1 MVMVDPNGILL
12 CENRKAAGGCW
23 LMALIR
29 HIEEACDISRKL
41 AMSASKAK
49 RTNYGKSVSHTKLAV
64 VAQRSIDAA
73 VAGAPDDQR
82 ASDEPAA
89 ATACS
94 ILNGATKMDYRKK
107 FAIEPGAKVQLAK
120 IDDSYTRKHDTHEK
134 ALPDIQANG
143 CPASSAACS

>member
-49 RTNYGKSVSHTKLAV
+49 RTNYGKSVSHTKLR
-64 VAQRSIDAA
+64 RSCAA
-73 VAGAPDDQR
+73 RHRRSCRRR
-82 ASDEPAA
+82 A
-89 ATACS
+89 
-94 ILNGATKMDYRKK
+94 R
-107 FAIEPGAKVQLAK
+107 
-120 IDDSYTRKHDTHEK
+120 
-134 ALPDIQANG
+134 
-143 CPASSAACS
+143 

>member
-1 MVMVDPNGILL
+1 
-12 CENRKAAGGCW
+12 
-23 LMALIR
+23 MAVIR